1 MINQIRTFHPVLGFT
16 ACLILALAAP
26 AHAANRNNQNGH
38 PNQQQHV
45 AQRAHWRGHDDNNGY
60 HRQPDMYY
68 SAPPAVYQPP
78 GYYQQP
84 GASLSFI
91 FPFFQ

>member
-1 MINQIRTFHPVLGFT
+1 
-16 ACLILALAAP
+16 
-26 AHAANRNNQNGH
+26 
-38 PNQQQHV
+38 
-45 AQRAHWRGHDDNNGY
+45 
-60 HRQPDMYY
+60 MYY
-68 SAPPAVYQPP
+68 SAPPVVYQPP